1 MQQHDSIRAL
11 VSEYGAT
18 AVRLWILTIANPG
31 VLYATNPS
39 TISAFFDELKTNWS
53 TCSKLV
59 SDWHSHPQR
68 FDRAVRKIARRLDS
82 RGSAERVRLIATS
95 PTPVP

>member
-68 FDRAVRKIARRLDS
+68 IAPYERL
-82 RGSAERVRLIATS
+82 RGVSTRVAA
-95 PTPVP
+95 PNACV